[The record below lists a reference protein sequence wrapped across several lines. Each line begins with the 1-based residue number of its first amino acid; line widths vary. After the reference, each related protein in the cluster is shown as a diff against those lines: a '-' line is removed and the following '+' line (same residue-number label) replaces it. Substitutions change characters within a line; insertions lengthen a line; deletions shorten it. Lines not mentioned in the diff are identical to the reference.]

1 MSIVLVG
8 MIVVPL
14 LAAIACVAPAAVR
27 LRPVSVG
34 IGAASVDVALT
45 VVLLAG
51 FDYDHAS
58 RLQFGSDRTWIGAIG
73 VHFRLGLDGISLPL
87 VAMTTVVAWC
97 CFVSLVRRAPEG
109 GGENAL
115 VALLLVIE
123 AASVGVFAS
132 ADLVVFFVFFELV
145 LIPMWFV
152 IANWGDPHDAAGR
165 RAAATQFLVVTVV
178 GSAVMLVGFL
188 LIHRGSGTFDITV
201 LARNH
206 GAGIGRRT
214 QIAAA
219 VALVAGLGAKV
230 PMWPLHFWLPD
241 AHSKAPTVGSV
252 ILAAVMLKLGTYGL
266 LRVWLPAI
274 PAGAKAT
281 APYLAAL
288 GVVGIVWAALACF
301 AQDDLK
307 RLIAYSSVGHMG
319 FVLLAISTLSSTG
332 VAAAQFANVAHGVI
346 TGLLFFVAGAMKGR
360 IDSTT
365 YSAMGRSLYRRAP
378 HLAGVFAAAAIAS
391 LGLPGLAGF
400 WGEMLAMLSA
410 YDPGGGLP
418 RTSYYVFMAIA
429 GLGSVLTAGYFLA
442 AIRRVCQGPA
452 GATAPIRD
460 IEVDEWIAWAPLGL
474 ATLTLG
480 LLPMLLLPLTSD
492 SASALVGWAG

>member
-1 MSIVLVG
+1 MSVVLVG
-8 MIVVPL
+8 LLVVPL
-14 LAAIACVAPAAVR
+14 LGAVACMGPAAVR
-27 LRPVSVG
+27 VRPVSIG
-34 IGAASVDVALT
+34 IAAASVDVALT
-45 VVLLAG
+45 VALLAG
-51 FDYDHAS
+51 FDYGHAS

-97 CFVSLVRRAPEG
+97 CFVSLVRRAPDC

-123 AASVGVFAS
+123 AASLGVFAS

-152 IANWGDPHDAAGR
+152 IADWGDPHDPAGR
-165 RAAATQFLVVTVV
+165 RAAATRFLVVTVV

-188 LIHRGSGTFDITV
+188 LIHRGAGTFDTTV

-206 GAGIGRRT
+206 GAGIGRGT

-252 ILAAVMLKLGTYGL
+252 ILAAVLLKLGTYGL

-301 AQDDLK
+301 AQNDLK

-319 FVLLAISTLSSTG
+319 FILLAVSTLSSTG

-346 TGLLFFVAGAMKGR
+346 TGLLFFVAGALKGR
-360 IDSTT
+360 VDSTT
-365 YSAMGRSLYRRAP
+365 YSAVGRSLYRRAP
-378 HLAGVFAAAAIAS
+378 HLAGLFAAAAIAS

-452 GATAPIRD
+452 STGAPMRD

-474 ATLTLG
+474 ATLALG
-480 LLPMLLLPLTSD
+480 LLPMLLLPLTTD

>member
-1 MSIVLVG
+1 
-8 MIVVPL
+8 
-14 LAAIACVAPAAVR
+14 
-27 LRPVSVG
+27 
-34 IGAASVDVALT
+34 
-45 VVLLAG
+45 
-51 FDYDHAS
+51 
-58 RLQFGSDRTWIGAIG
+58 
-73 VHFRLGLDGISLPL
+73 
-87 VAMTTVVAWC
+87 
-97 CFVSLVRRAPEG
+97 LVRRAPES
-109 GGENAL
+109 GGEPAL
-115 VALLLVIE
+115 VALLLTIE
-123 AASVGVFAS
+123 AASIGVFAS
-132 ADLVVFFVFFELV
+132 ADLIVFFVFFELV

-152 IANWGDPHDAAGR
+152 IADWGDPHDPDGR
-165 RAAATQFLVVTVV
+165 WAAATRFLVVTVV

-188 LIHRGSGTFDITV
+188 LIHRGAGTFDIPV
-201 LARNH
+201 LTRDH
-206 GAGIGRRT
+206 GAGIGHDT
-214 QIAAA
+214 QVAAA

-252 ILAAVMLKLGTYGL
+252 ILAAVLLKLGTYGL
-266 LRVWLPAI
+266 LRVWLPAV
-274 PAGAKAT
+274 PAGARAT

-332 VAAAQFANVAHGVI
+332 VAAAQFANIAHGAI
-346 TGLLFFVAGAMKGR
+346 TGLLFFVAGGLKSR
-360 IDSTT
+360 VDSTR
-365 YSAMGRSLYRRAP
+365 YSDLGRALYRRAP

-400 WGEMLAMLSA
+400 WGEMLAMFSA

-418 RTSYYVFMAIA
+418 RASYYVFMAIA

-452 GATAPIRD
+452 GASAPLRD
-460 IEVDEWIAWAPLGL
+460 IQADEWLAWAPLGL
-474 ATLTLG
+474 ATLALG
-480 LLPMLLLPLTSD
+480 VLPMLLLPLTSD